1 MEFFDEINGE
11 HLLDDSDWA
20 NNYPGDNFKIANIIP
35 RETKTYYLKISGSPG
50 TYKVTSRVNTDYA
63 ALLQKGEPNNTKADA
78 DAQGNY
84 QSFGADVEYVLSE
97 PAHPRF
103 FGDEDWFRVMLR
115 AGQTV
120 TAETKP
126 VGNNPDMWNRD
137 TDTKISIMDESGAG
151 EPLEDDDDGGNV
163 WYSRV
168 SYKAEA
174 DGVVYVRV
182 HTSRTP
188 ASADDRSMN
197 RGDYLL
203 RIDVASEE
211 AEPNNTFTEAEA
223 NPLASGFIDASFDA
237 DAGDQVDIFKLS
249 LQADW
254 IYHVRTIKP
263 EGRLQW

>member
-1 MEFFDEINGE
+1 
-11 HLLDDSDWA
+11 
-20 NNYPGDNFKIANIIP
+20 
-35 RETKTYYLKISGSPG
+35 
-50 TYKVTSRVNTDYA
+50 
-63 ALLQKGEPNNTKADA
+63 
-78 DAQGNY
+78 
-84 QSFGADVEYVLSE
+84 
-97 PAHPRF
+97 
-103 FGDEDWFRVMLR
+103 MLT

-126 VGNNPDMWNRD
+126 VGDNPDIWNRD

-151 EPLEDDDDGGNV
+151 EPLDSDDDGGND
-163 WYSRV
+163 WYSRA

-188 ASADDRSMN
+188 DSADDRSMN

-211 AEPNNTFTEAEA
+211 VEPNNTFTEADA
-223 NPLASGFIDASFDA
+223 NPLTPGFIDASYDA

-254 IYHVRTIKP
+254 IYHVRTIKRRMATLVASLPSCLRAAIP
-263 EGRLQW
+263 ERTCLARTPRAITPDMVTIENYMGSTTSN